1 MADAR
6 PDIAHLAFSETK
18 EGHKLVSAEGIAC
31 IVNKH
36 EPAKFEIS
44 FKKVPSTSP
53 YWVLYT
59 DYENLAI
66 VYSCTS
72 SWFHYQE
79 KVWILGRSSKLSHR
93 KIHFAFDFL
102 KEAGIN
108 TKCLIAADQSC
119 SKITPYSPYW
129 VLSTDYSNYTIVYS
143 CTDVL
148 RVFHVE
154 FAWILSRAP
163 SLAPAQLQSA
173 KDLLV
178 SEGIGVSGMKPT
190 DQSCRD

>member
-1 MADAR
+1 MAAVQLLLLLLPLASAQTFGWGPC
-6 PDIAHLAFSETK
+6 PDPQVQDNFSLEQYLGRWFEIEKLPASFATGSCIQANYSLRK
-18 EGHKLVSAEGIAC
+18 DGTIRVLNSQVFDGVRESVEGTAVVKDQRV
-31 IVNKH
+31 
-36 EPAKFEIS
+36 PAKLGVS
-44 FKKVPSTSP
+44 FS
-53 YWVLYT
+53 Y
-59 DYENLAI
+59 
-66 VYSCTS
+66 
-72 SWFHYQE
+72 F
-79 KVWILGRSSKLSHR
+79 
-93 KIHFAFDFL
+93 
-102 KEAGIN
+102 
-108 TKCLIAADQSC
+108 
-119 SKITPYSPYW
+119 TPYSPYW

-163 SLAPAQLQSA
+163 SLAPAQVQSA

>member
-1 MADAR
+1 MRACLLVLVLLVPVASATWGFCPSPHVQKDFKLCKFMGTWYEIYR
-6 PDIAHLAFSETK
+6 TPNSFQSGKCTKVKYELINDQSFSLTHSEIR
-18 EGHKLVSAEGIAC
+18 GHKLVSVEGIAC
-31 IVNKH
+31 VVNKH

-119 SKITPYSPYW
+119 SKS
-129 VLSTDYSNYTIVYS
+129 
-143 CTDVL
+143 
-148 RVFHVE
+148 
-154 FAWILSRAP
+154 
-163 SLAPAQLQSA
+163 
-173 KDLLV
+173 
-178 SEGIGVSGMKPT
+178 
-190 DQSCRD
+190 